1 MGYFNPEVGKRDV
14 RVFAW
19 AGANVPEIRQTIV
32 DITDLPSGAIQI
44 LQVANES
51 RFRETTVSIPGNYV
65 MTSPE
70 KYSNPGMYLM
80 TSPEKYSNP
89 GMHLMTS
96 PETYSN
102 PGMYLMMSPENYLE
116 ILWKETF
123 SIVLTQTLMIHYDG
137 MLFMANTEVWVFLE
151 ISSLGILLLT
161 LETHFSLKA
170 CVGQQWR
177 REWRFE
183 MNAGYVMPCPWNNNE
198 VKTPWPDTGAQT
210 IRCWYRYRSASYL
223 NIPVFK

>member
-19 AGANVPEIRQTIV
+19 AGANVPEIKQNIV

-44 LQVANES
+44 LPVANES
-51 RFRETTVSIPGNYV
+51 QFRETTVSIPGNYV

-80 TSPEKYSNP
+80 TSPD
-89 GMHLMTS
+89 
-96 PETYSN
+96 
-102 PGMYLMMSPENYLE
+102 NYLD

-123 SIVLTQTLMIHYDG
+123 WIVLTQTLKIHYDG
-137 MLFMANTEVWVFLE
+137 MLVMANTEVRVE
-151 ISSLGILLLT
+151 ISSHGILLMT
-161 LETHFSLKA
+161 LETHFSLKGSS

-183 MNAGYVMPCPWNNNE
+183 MNAGDAMPCPWNNSE
-198 VKTPWPDTGAQT
+198 VKTPWPD
-210 IRCWYRYRSASYL
+210 I
-223 NIPVFK
+223 